1 MPLLSDRQTIL
12 LIADPHVI
20 AQLRIVL
27 NDSHA
32 RQARGAELPT
42 GQLLR
47 YDFDRN
53 LHP

>member
-1 MPLLSDRQTIL
+1 M
-12 LIADPHVI
+12 ADPHVI

-27 NDSHA
+27 NDSNA
-32 RQARGAELPT
+32 RQTRDAELPT

-53 LHP
+53 LHPLNPLGSSL